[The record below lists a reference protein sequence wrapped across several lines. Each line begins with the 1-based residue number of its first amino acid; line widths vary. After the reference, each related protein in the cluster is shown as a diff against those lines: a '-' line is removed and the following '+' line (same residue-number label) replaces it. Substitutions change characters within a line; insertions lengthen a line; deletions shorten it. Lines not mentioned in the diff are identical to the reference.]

1 MTMKDYGKSDLLGY
15 SRVIPLWKA
24 LDEPDRMKLVTGEI

>member
-1 MTMKDYGKSDLLGY
+1 MTMQDYGKSDLLEY

-24 LDEPDRMKLVTGEI
+24 LDQPDRMMMMTGEI